1 MTIVEISALPNGA
14 HNIRIG
20 QNLQILSGWAEIVM
34 IQQKH

>member
-1 MTIVEISALPNGA
+1 MNIVEIFTLPNGA